1 MGLVAALTR
10 YRTLAPFIALLGL
23 FIALCGWS
31 FAAPVGATPDENFH
45 LASTWCAAG
54 NADGLCEPTGK
65 SDSRWV
71 PEELIQSSC
80 YAFVP
85 EASAKCQLKHPAGVV
100 GGMAIATHGNFQ
112 NNYPP
117 IFYGTMRLFVTD
129 NIQLSVLS
137 MRVFNAL
144 LFCLILGMTFWLVS
158 SNIKKSMYWMWAGTL
173 VPLAMFLI
181 PSVNP
186 SSWAIIAVGTS
197 WLVFDSFL
205 KSKGMKQILTG
216 ALYSLLVIMAAGARG
231 DAAIYVC
238 LTTGIVILYNF
249 PAIKLFWKKLWLPV
263 VMVSIAVLL
272 FFSSAQSSVAS
283 TGLYSGG
290 VAPNWSTAEK
300 IQLLLANV
308 LQLPALW
315 AGVFGMTSIGAPA
328 VSIGNLGW
336 LDTQMPMIVW
346 LPALAA
352 YVGLAYSGLR
362 NYSKLKIVSLGLLVL
377 AITVLPLY
385 VLQRSFA
392 GVGAEVQP
400 RYLLPL
406 IVVLLGVAL
415 LNSKGKISEIL
426 PNKIQTILLI
436 GSLIV
441 ANSVALHFVMRR
453 FITGIDVRGV
463 NLNTAQEWW
472 WSGMPFSP
480 MIIWICCSV
489 GFAIALIFGALSIFR
504 KELPK
509 LAS

>member
-1 MGLVAALTR
+1 
-10 YRTLAPFIALLGL
+10 
-23 FIALCGWS
+23 
-31 FAAPVGATPDENFH
+31 
-45 LASTWCAAG
+45 
-54 NADGLCEPTGK
+54 
-65 SDSRWV
+65 
-71 PEELIQSSC
+71 
-80 YAFVP
+80 
-85 EASAKCQLKHPAGVV
+85 
-100 GGMAIATHGNFQ
+100 MAIATHGNFQ

-117 IFYGTMRLFVTD
+117 IFYGTMRLFVSD

-137 MRVFNAL
+137 MRAFNAL
-144 LFCLILGMTFWLVS
+144 LFCLILGLTFWLMS
-158 SNIKKSMYWMWAGTL
+158 SNKKKTLYWMWAGTL

-186 SSWAIIAVGTS
+186 SSWAIVAVGTS

-205 KSKGMKQILTG
+205 KSKGMKQILAG

-231 DAAIYVC
+231 DSAIYVC

-249 PAIKLFWKKLWLPV
+249 PAFKLFWKKLWLPL
-263 VMVSIAVLL
+263 VMVSTAVLL

-308 LQLPALW
+308 VQLPALW

-336 LDTQMPMIVW
+336 LDTQMPMMVW

-352 YVGLAYSGLR
+352 YVGLTYSGLR

-377 AITVLPLY
+377 AISVLPLY
-385 VLQRSFA
+385 VLQRSYA

-406 IVVLLGVAL
+406 IVVLLGLAL
-415 LNSKGKISEIL
+415 LNPMGNISEIL
-426 PNKIQTILLI
+426 PNKIQSILLI

-441 ANSVALHFVMRR
+441 ANSIALHFVMRR
-453 FITGIDVRGV
+453 FITGIDVRGI
-463 NLNTAQEWW
+463 NLNTAKEWW

-480 MIIWICCSV
+480 ISIWIFCSV
-489 GFAIALIFGALSIFR
+489 GFASALIFGALAIFR
-504 KELPK
+504 KVQPK
-509 LAS
+509 DAS